1 MKRTRKSDPVIYV
14 LVVFLAVLILISA
27 VLGAAY
33 LKLTESDQN
42 KSIDISE
49 KNQVIE
55 ENRQLIEE
63 QQALIAD
70 YEAMMAENQTSIA
83 VLTEQTDTLRTEVKS
98 LTGTIEKLL
107 DEKTAESEILAGY
120 MSQLEKVKQQLA
132 EKETELTENLNLLE
146 NYQKLVVNNHRY
158 QSEKITALF
167 EMLEKDVPLKPVE
180 IPEDTDSEEPAGTS
194 EESSETEATESGE
207 TDIPEKIIQEMEKAA
222 LAYYYC
228 DLSTGYTIAYNET
241 EVMYSASL
249 IKAPY
254 ICCILEE
261 IAEFEENKRQYS
273 ADGEKLYDEDGNPLF
288 EGEHPN
294 LNEDGSIKYL
304 PGEEKY
310 DLSRE
315 WTYDSASMFK
325 EGSGEIQS
333 MEDGTVMSYR
343 ELVEYTLL
351 YSDNVAF
358 AELRKVF
365 GMDSFNQKVS
375 ELGIE
380 GTAYGF
386 MQLTAEDCGKFLT
399 EIYHFFETGSEYA
412 LLMKDCMTRS
422 KHTVMIVS
430 ALYGKTVAHKY
441 GWDIG
446 AYHDMAVVLEEH
458 PYVLVIM
465 TDLENGG
472 GEANAFI
479 QKLTKLTDEIHNSH
493 YS

>member
-1 MKRTRKSDPVIYV
+1 MKRTRKNDPVIYV
-14 LVVFLAVLILISA
+14 LTVLLAVVILVSA
-27 VLGAAY
+27 VLGAAC
-33 LKLTESDQN
+33 LKLAESNQN
-42 KSIDISE
+42 KSADISE

-55 ENRQLIEE
+55 GNQQLIAE

-70 YEAMMAENQTSIA
+70 YESVMAENQTSIEE
-83 VLTEQTDTLRTEVKS
+83 LTQQAESLQTEVER
-98 LTGTIEKLL
+98 LTGTIDKLM
-107 DEKTAESEILAGY
+107 DEKTAESEVLTEY
-120 MSQLEKVKQQLA
+120 MSQLEKVKQQLT
-132 EKETELTENLNLLE
+132 KQETELTENMTLLE
-146 NYQKLVVNNHRY
+146 NYQKLVVNNHGY
-158 QSEKITALF
+158 QSEKISALF
-167 EMLEKDVPLKPVE
+167 EMLENDVPLKPAE
-180 IPEDTDSEEPAGTS
+180 IPEAAKSEEAS
-194 EESSETEATESGE
+194 AESSETEETESGE
-207 TDIPEKIIQEMEKAA
+207 TDIPEEIIQEPEKAA

-228 DLSTGYTIAYNET
+228 DLSTGYTIAYNEK

-254 ICCILEE
+254 IYCILEE
-261 IAEFEENKRQYS
+261 IEEFEENKRLYS
-273 ADGEKLYDEDGNPLF
+273 AGGEKLYDEGGNPLF

-315 WTYDSASMFK
+315 WTYDSATMFK
-325 EGSGEIQS
+325 EGSGEIQF
-333 MEDGTVMSYR
+333 MENGTVMTYR
-343 ELVEYTLL
+343 ELIEYTLL

-386 MQLTAEDCGKFLT
+386 MQLTAEDCGKFMT

-446 AYHDMAVVLEEH
+446 AYHDMAVVLDEH

-472 GEANAFI
+472 SEANTFI
-479 QKLTKLTDEIHNSH
+479 QRLAKLTDEIHNSH